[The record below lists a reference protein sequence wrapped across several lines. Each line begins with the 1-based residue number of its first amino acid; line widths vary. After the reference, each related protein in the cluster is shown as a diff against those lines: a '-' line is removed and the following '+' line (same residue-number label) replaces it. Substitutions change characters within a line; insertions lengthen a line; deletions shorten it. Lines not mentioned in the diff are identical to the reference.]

1 MQLIQKKGTQNRL
14 QTRWDSQ
21 IPPDSLG
28 VNPKN
33 IFSKNFEAKVYNSS
47 IKSFCNK
54 NSFTESS
61 KLIIRT
67 IREYWNEDFFIVFV
81 SCKLDVLTLYV
92 TIREVTT
99 NALLVDKIKKIRFS
113 SLN

>member
-1 MQLIQKKGTQNRL
+1 MSFKIITKNHTVDPKIGFPKNRFRS
-14 QTRWDSQ
+14 RWDSR

-67 IREYWNEDFFIVFV
+67 IREYWNEDFFIFFV
-81 SCKLDVLTLYV
+81 SCKLHLLTLYA
-92 TIREVTT
+92 TIRKVRI
-99 NALLVDKIKKIRFS
+99 N
-113 SLN
+113 